1 MAKKKNQT
9 RSKSSKRAQ
18 NALELAQDALGAG
31 GYSSEDNSDSYSRK
45 GVVNLLRNTRD
56 NDEEAENGDESF
68 EDEDLDSDEAMGS
81 DDDYDVMNSKFSQ
94 TIRDQSKMDRSKQT
108 PEGDEDDEYTSI
120 DEDELLPLSEVWDRA
135 DAKEEASE
143 DEDQHFESKL
153 ELENDGNEVSE
164 SNDSESSYISEAEE
178 DPFDEISDN
187 DADVKLSNV
196 TSSLMKDTDKH
207 AFRKLKNYGVGK
219 ENEYALPSASSK
231 NGSSKLNLVDMMGVV
246 DDEEAASRA
255 TLVKDSSS
263 TLSVP
268 LPQRIQQRHERKA
281 AYEISKDEMDKW
293 KDIVQQNRRAEHIT
307 FPNTRSALESASS
320 TFTRSSGQP
329 QNELEKKV
337 EKVLQESNLLDPEK
351 GSTFEELAT
360 AKISPEE
367 MKRRTAEMR
376 LLRELMF
383 REERKAKRLKKI
395 KSKTYRRIK
404 KKEMLKNKALAGV
417 SDESDVDGDV
427 ARAKERMTLK
437 HKANSKWAKDMVK
450 HGMTNDSETREEMEH
465 MLRQGERLRTKI
477 LDHPPDEQDDASLS
491 EIEKEEQELDEVAQK
506 KPGKSGVMDMAFMK
520 AAEARERE
528 ENRKT
533 ILTLKEARESGEL
546 ADNGE
551 KDDEDNAQLNQG
563 RRIYNSMI
571 HEDKEISE
579 DKSKSKANNDKR
591 EISADIE
598 IRYSEVENHD
608 TGPPVRNG
616 SDKTNLSNPWLDGD
630 DEENDKNV
638 KQSSKISVVDKDSTR
653 LAKHLYKLGK
663 KNQRHG
669 RHSEQVEEEL
679 LLGANSKEDLNLL
692 SQEPNFMFKQQDV
705 IAEAFAGDDVVASF
719 EEEKK
724 RVAES
729 EDDKEEDVTLPGWGE
744 WAGAGANP
752 KKKRKFVKKV
762 KGTVQKDKRKDRSL
776 KNVIINEKLNKKN
789 MKYQSSAVPFPFES
803 KEQYER
809 SLRMPIGQEWTSRS
823 SHQKMIKP
831 RILTRPSEVIDPLK
845 APFK

>member
-1 MAKKKNQT
+1 MAKKKNQA
-9 RSKSSKRAQ
+9 RSNSSKRAQ
-18 NALELAQDALGAG
+18 NALELAQDALGEG
-31 GYSSEDNSDSYSRK
+31 GYSSEENSDSYSRN
-45 GVVNLLRNTRD
+45 GVVNLLKKTRD
-56 NDEEAENGDESF
+56 NDEEAENGNESF

-94 TIRDQSKMDRSKQT
+94 TIRDQNKIDRSKQT
-108 PEGDEDDEYTSI
+108 PEGEEDDEYTSI

-143 DEDQHFESKL
+143 NEDQHFESKL
-153 ELENDGNEVSE
+153 ELQNDDNEVSD
-164 SNDSESSYISEAEE
+164 SNDSESSYTSEAEE
-178 DPFDEISDN
+178 DPFDEISDS
-187 DADVKLSNV
+187 DTDVKLSNV
-196 TSSLMKDTDKH
+196 TSSLMKDTNKH

-219 ENEYALPSASSK
+219 ENEYALPSNSSE

-307 FPNTRSALESASS
+307 FPNTRSALASASS

-329 QNELEKKV
+329 QNELEEKV
-337 EKVLQESNLLDPEK
+337 EKVLQESNLVDPEK

-360 AKISPEE
+360 AKMSPEE

-376 LLRELMF
+376 LLRDLMF

-417 SDESDVDGDV
+417 SDESDLDADV

-437 HKANSKWAKDMVK
+437 HKANSKWAKDIVK
-450 HGMTNDSETREEMEH
+450 HGMTNDAETREEMEH

-477 LDHPPDEQDDASLS
+477 LDRQSDEQDGASLS
-491 EIEKEEQELDEVAQK
+491 EIEKEEEFDKEAQK
-506 KPGKSGVMDMAFMK
+506 TPGKSGVMNMAFMK

-533 ILTLKEARESGEL
+533 ISTLKEARESGE
-546 ADNGE
+546 ADDNDE
-551 KDDEDNAQLNQG
+551 KDDENNVQLNQG

-571 HEDKEISE
+571 HEGKEISGANL
-579 DKSKSKANNDKR
+579 KSKVNNHKQ
-591 EISADIE
+591 EIPGDIE
-598 IRYSEVENHD
+598 VRYAEVENRD
-608 TGPPVRNG
+608 IYPPTRNG
-616 SDKTNLSNPWLDGD
+616 PDRTDLSNPWLDGS
-630 DEENDKNV
+630 DEENDKHV
-638 KQSSKISVVDKDSTR
+638 KQSSKISVVDKDSTK

-663 KNQRHG
+663 KNQKHDRP
-669 RHSEQVEEEL
+669 SEQVEEEF
-679 LLGANSKEDLNLL
+679 LLGANSKEDLTLL
-692 SQEPNFMFKQQDV
+692 SQEPSFMFKQQDV

-762 KGTVQKDKRKDRSL
+762 KGTVQKDKRRDKSL

>member
-9 RSKSSKRAQ
+9 RSNSSKRAQ

-31 GYSSEDNSDSYSRK
+31 GYSSEENSDSYSRK
-45 GVVNLLRNTRD
+45 GVVNLLRNTRG

-68 EDEDLDSDEAMGS
+68 EDEELDSDEAMGS

-94 TIRDQSKMDRSKQT
+94 TIRDQSKMDRSNQI

-120 DEDELLPLSEVWDRA
+120 DEYELLPLSEVWDRA

-143 DEDQHFESKL
+143 DEDQHFKSKL
-153 ELENDGNEVSE
+153 ELQNDENEVSN
-164 SNDSESSYISEAEE
+164 SNDSESSYTSEAEE

-219 ENEYALPSASSK
+219 ENEYALPSASSE

-255 TLVKDSSS
+255 TLVRDSSS

-307 FPNTRSALESASS
+307 FPNTGSALGSASS

-329 QNELEKKV
+329 QNELEEKV
-337 EKVLQESNLLDPEK
+337 EKVLHESNLVDPEK

-360 AKISPEE
+360 AKMSPDE

-404 KKEMLKNKALAGV
+404 KKEILKNKALAGI
-417 SDESDVDGDV
+417 SDESDVDADV

-450 HGMTNDSETREEMEH
+450 HGMTNDAETREEMEH

-477 LDHPPDEQDDASLS
+477 LDHHPDKQDDASLS
-491 EIEKEEQELDEVAQK
+491 EIEKEEEELDEVAQK

-533 ILTLKEARESGEL
+533 ILTLKEARESGE
-546 ADNGE
+546 ADDNGE
-551 KDDEDNAQLNQG
+551 KDDENNVQLNQG

-571 HEDKEISE
+571 HEDKETSGV
-579 DKSKSKANNDKR
+579 KSHSKSNNDKQ
-591 EISADIE
+591 EISGDIE
-598 IRYSEVENHD
+598 VRYSEVENRD
-608 TGPPVRNG
+608 TDSPNRNG
-616 SDKTNLSNPWLDGD
+616 CAKPSLSNPWLDGS

-638 KQSSKISVVDKDSTR
+638 KQSSKISVVDKESTR

-663 KNQRHG
+663 KNKKHG

-679 LLGANSKEDLNLL
+679 LLGANSKQDLNLL

-705 IAEAFAGDDVVASF
+705 MAEAFAGDDVVASF

-724 RVAES
+724 RIAES

-762 KGTVQKDKRKDRSL
+762 KGTVQKDKRKDKSL